1 MLKLGENGHQEMQGT
16 ANTRVSVSVIIPTL
30 NEAINLPLVLPF
42 IPLDEVDEVI
52 LVDGRSKDGTVSI
65 AKQLLPSI
73 KVVLEEGPG
82 KGLALRRGYEA
93 ATGDILIVLDADG
106 SNDPR
111 EIPRFIRALLEGA
124 DFVKGSRFAPQGGT
138 TDMPRIRKLGNGVFV
153 KIANLLFDSTFSD
166 LCYGYHAF
174 WRYCLDVFD
183 IADVDGFEID
193 TAIYLQAL
201 RNHLRIV
208 DIPSFEGYRFYGS
221 GKLQTIPDGWR
232 VLKTIW
238 HEWRQKSCKEACILE
253 RGFRGVK
260 PRLLSADEPV
270 KNNTLREWSLVNPA
284 EQKLEQ
290 LRAFLKLLSITGDSF
305 EEEIDIHSLSEHILR
320 LSIENL
326 GAISGCMILMDDDGG
341 MIDHC
346 LIFRGE
352 PCEPEEGTLGDV
364 VEKGLAGWVLKN
376 QQPTVVRSTQEDSR
390 WLRRSWEDKFP
401 VSRSA
406 LGVPLMLENRVFG
419 VLTLV
424 GNQTNQFSEADLALI
439 NQVLTIPDLDSV
451 SRDA

>member
-1 MLKLGENGHQEMQGT
+1 MFRLGENEQQEMQGN
-16 ANTRVSVSVIIPTL
+16 AKTRVSVSVIIPTL

-73 KVVLEEGPG
+73 KIILEEKPG
-82 KGLALRRGYEA
+82 KGLAMRRGYEA

-138 TDMPRIRKLGNGVFV
+138 TDMPRIRKLGNGAFV
-153 KIANLLFDSTFSD
+153 KITNILFDTNFSD

-183 IADVDGFEID
+183 LSKVDGFEID

-238 HEWRQKSCKEACILE
+238 HEWRQKSSVKPHCLE

-260 PRLLSADEPV
+260 PRSLQMSEPV
-270 KNNTLREWSLVNPA
+270 NNNALREWYLVNPV

-290 LRAFLKLLSITGDSF
+290 LRAFLKLLRVTGDSYQD
-305 EEEIDIHSLSEHILR
+305 EIDIHSLSEHVLR
-320 LSIENL
+320 LSIENF
-326 GAISGCMILMDDDGG
+326 GAMSGSILLINDYGRV
-341 MIDHC
+341 IDRC
-346 LIFRGE
+346 SIFQDEPGE
-352 PCEPEEGTLGDV
+352 LADTTLGVV

-376 QQPTVVRSTQEDSR
+376 QQPTVVSNTREDPR
-390 WLRRSWEDKFP
+390 WLRQPWENKLP
-401 VSRSA
+401 ESRSA
-406 LGVPLMLENRVFG
+406 LGIPLKIDRRVFG
-419 VLTLV
+419 VMTLV
-424 GNQTNQFSEADLALI
+424 GSQANQFSEDDLFLI
-439 NQVLTIPDLDSV
+439 NQVLTTPDQEPAYV
-451 SRDA
+451 DA